1 MIWTETP
8 RGPAKKRSCPGTWAA
23 TCGLHSAAQVSGRR
37 GIGKARRP
45 GTVHPFPWL
54 KILFALPPHRSS
66 WLADTRCRHTLAGP
80 APQGS
85 GKHCPQRGLT
95 TESLS
100 RAMRSPARWETAP
113 RTTSLCPKTQR
124 SQTPG
129 PTHRDWPAQGFP
141 RVTVTHMH
149 GTAPPLPMFRLGNSV
164 QPNLLGPWRPQ

>member
-1 MIWTETP
+1 MGFTQPP
-8 RGPAKKRSCPGTWAA
+8 RC
-23 TCGLHSAAQVSGRR
+23 LSGQR
-37 GIGKARRP
+37 GAGKARRP
-45 GTVHPFPWL
+45 GTVHPFPWP
-54 KILFALPPHRSS
+54 KILFALPLHRSS

-129 PTHRDWPAQGFP
+129 PTRRDRPAQGFP
-141 RVTVTHMH
+141 RVVVTHVH
-149 GTAPPLPMFRLGNSV
+149 RTVLLLPTLRLGNSV
-164 QPNLLGPWRPQ
+164 QPNLLGPQHPQ